1 MCLPVDSYAT
11 LIMAMTGIAMI
22 SVRIIHHLAFA
33 SLRAFLL
40 APVMAANIAA
50 SPLTKAII
58 NASNPRLRHPGLY
71 PDKTLIQ
78 I

>member
-1 MCLPVDSYAT
+1 MCLSADSYAMT
-11 LIMAMTGIAMI
+11 IMAMTGITKI
-22 SVRIIHHLAFA
+22 SVRIIHHPALA
-33 SLRAFLL
+33 SPRTFLFV
-40 APVMAANIAA
+40 PVMAANIAPI
-50 SPLTKAII
+50 PLIKAII